1 MPKVIAS
8 HNGVAATELAHRQI
22 LAGADVL
29 EACVAGVGLVEDD
42 PDDPTV
48 GYGGLPNADGVVQL
62 DAAVMHGPTHRVG
75 AVAALERVRHAA
87 RVALTVMQRT
97 DRVLLAGAGALQF
110 ALANGFAE
118 EDLLTDKARK
128 IWKYWQATSGGEW
141 LPPDDV
147 QLDPEVAAYVARHSE
162 RPRGTIYCGGVDQQ
176 GNLSSCT
183 STSGH
188 AFKPPGR
195 VGDSPICGAGLY
207 VDNDVGSCGSVG
219 HGENNMQNLS
229 SFLAVEYMRR
239 GLSPLDAGLAALRRA
254 AEKCPPEDRDEQ
266 GRGTRDVRLFL
277 LNKQGDHAAVCNRGP
292 KRYAITDEQGSRLGE
307 CVPLYGA

>member
-8 HNGVAATELAHRQI
+8 HNGTAATELAYRRI
-22 LAGADVL
+22 VAGVDVV
-29 EACVAGVGLVEDD
+29 EACVDGVGLVEAD
-42 PDDPTV
+42 PEDLTV

-75 AVAALERVRHAA
+75 AVAALERVRHAS
-87 RVALTVMQRT
+87 RVALYVMQRT
-97 DRVLLAGAGALQF
+97 DRVQLAGAGALQF
-110 ALANGFAE
+110 ALANGFEE

-128 IWKYWQATSGGEW
+128 IWEYWQSTTGDNW
-141 LPPDDV
+141 QPPEEM

-162 RPRGTIYCGGVDQQ
+162 RPRGTIYCGGIDDA
-176 GNLSSCT
+176 GNLSSVT

-195 VGDSPICGAGLY
+195 VGDSPIAGAGLY

-239 GLSPLDAGLAALRRA
+239 GLPPLDAGLAALRRA
-254 AEKCPPEDRDEQ
+254 AEKSPDKTC
-266 GRGTRDVRLFL
+266 DVRLFL
-277 LNKQGDHAAVCNRGP
+277 LNKHGDHAAVCNHGA
-292 KRYAITDEQGSRLGE
+292 KRMAITDERGTRVEE
-307 CVPLYGA
+307 CVPLYGSTKP